1 MPIAFKS
8 RANKRQAPLYNDVAP
23 DTTQDT
29 QQPHLSKRGRARIN
43 QAADL
48 SSPSSMTIRLA
59 CHAAMGLHTADVR
72 YTCFPGSSTSTSPWV
87 EYETRTH
94 EFCRHLGS

>member
-59 CHAAMGLHTADVR
+59 CHAAMGLHRRPIHVL
-72 YTCFPGSSTSTSPWV
+72 SWV
-87 EYETRTH
+87 KYEH
-94 EFCRHLGS
+94 KSLG